1 MNGSTSSPGGDGNVR
16 LDVPGGWPGET
27 KSWFTPEGR
36 SDMQNEAWNYMS
48 ALLHW
53 RQGNKII
60 SDGEM
65 KHFVPQNGVYVYERY
80 LGDKN
85 VMVFINGANKE
96 VTINLDRYAES
107 IKGQSHGVDVTTK
120 RTVQLGEELKMA
132 PKEVLVLD
140 MKK

>member
-1 MNGSTSSPGGDGNVR
+1 
-16 LDVPGGWPGET
+16 
-27 KSWFTPEGR
+27 
-36 SDMQNEAWNYMS
+36 
-48 ALLHW
+48 
-53 RQGNKII
+53 
-60 SDGEM
+60 
-65 KHFVPQNGVYVYERY
+65 
-80 LGDKN
+80 
-85 VMVFINGANKE
+85 MVFINGANKE

>member
-1 MNGSTSSPGGDGNVR
+1 
-16 LDVPGGWPGET
+16 
-27 KSWFTPEGR
+27 
-36 SDMQNEAWNYMS
+36 MQNEAWNYMS
-48 ALLHW
+48 TLLKW
-53 RQGNKII
+53 RQGNKVI
-60 SDGEM
+60 SDGRM

-96 VTINLDRYAES
+96 VTIRMDRYAES
-107 IKGQSHGVDVTTK
+107 IKGQSYGVDVVTK
-120 RTVQLGEELKMA
+120 RNVRMESELKMA

>member
-1 MNGSTSSPGGDGNVR
+1 M
-16 LDVPGGWPGET
+16 
-27 KSWFTPEGR
+27 
-36 SDMQNEAWNYMS
+36 
-48 ALLHW
+48 
-53 RQGNKII
+53 
-60 SDGEM
+60 
-65 KHFVPQNGVYVYERY
+65 
-80 LGDKN
+80 GDKN

-96 VTINLDRYAES
+96 VSINLDRYAES